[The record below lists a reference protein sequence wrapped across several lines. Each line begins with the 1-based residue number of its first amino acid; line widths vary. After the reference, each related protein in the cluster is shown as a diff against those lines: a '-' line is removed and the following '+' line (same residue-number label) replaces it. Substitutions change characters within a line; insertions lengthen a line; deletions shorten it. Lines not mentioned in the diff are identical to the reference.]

1 MTCDYDVKSY
11 IYQAARTGQFSF
23 RHEIIKKKELNQQ
36 DTVVKK
42 PWNLSKLAQGDSM
55 QRQG

>member
-42 PWNLSKLAQGDSM
+42 P
-55 QRQG
+55 